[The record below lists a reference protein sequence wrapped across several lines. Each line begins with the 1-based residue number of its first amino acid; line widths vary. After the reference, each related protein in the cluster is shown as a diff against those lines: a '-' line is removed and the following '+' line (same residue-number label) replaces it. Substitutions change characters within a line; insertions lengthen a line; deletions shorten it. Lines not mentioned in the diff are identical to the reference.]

1 MSDPIVF
8 RCSRCGAFNRLAPPS
23 PGQQPVCG
31 KCKADLDTSGAP
43 AETDAASLE
52 RAIASSPV
60 PVLVDFWAPWC
71 GPCRT
76 FGPTLDAYARE
87 QAGRLVVLRADT
99 QANPQAGAVHGIQSI
114 PTVALFRDGR
124 EVERASGA
132 MPLPALRQFV
142 EGARTRVG

>member
-1 MSDPIVF
+1 MSDPLVF
-8 RCSRCGAFNRLAPPS
+8 RCPRCGAFNRLALLS
-23 PGQQPVCG
+23 SERQPVCG

-43 AETDAASLE
+43 READSASLE

-71 GPCRT
+71 GPCRM
-76 FGPTLDAYARE
+76 FHPILEAYARE
-87 QAGRLVVLRADT
+87 QAGKVVVLRTDT
-99 QANPQAGAVHGIQSI
+99 EANRDAGMRHGIQSI

-142 EGARTRVG
+142 EGARDRVG